1 MKRKSVAML
10 LSMALSAS
18 MLLGLAAPIKG
29 GVSAAETEVTD
40 AQCTTTGTAEPESDE
55 CVPDANQY
63 KYQKDELA
71 AFCHFG
77 PNTFSGEEWGWVNGK
92 DIYAGKSVD
101 EIFPLRKET
110 NVKQLVDELW
120 DAGFRK
126 LIITA
131 KHHNGF
137 CIWQSKYTDYDMG
150 SVKKYKDGKGDI
162 LAEISEE
169 CTKKGMDMGLYLSPW
184 DFHEP
189 SFGER
194 PGEDPNDKSKDYN
207 VYYNNQLKEILSN
220 KKYGND
226 GHFVEVWMDGANNSP
241 YPQKYDFTTWF

>member
-40 AQCTTTGTAEPESDE
+40 AQCTKTGTAEPESDE

-77 PNTFSGEEWGWVNGK
+77 PNTFSGEEWGWVGGK
-92 DIYAGKSVD
+92 DIYAGKTAD

-120 DAGFRK
+120 NAGFRK

-137 CIWQSKYTDYDMG
+137 CIGQSDYTDYDMG
-150 SVKKYKDGKGDI
+150 SVKNYKNGQGDI

-189 SFGER
+189 SFGFR
-194 PGEDPNDKSKDYN
+194 NPGAP
-207 VYYNNQLKEILSN
+207 
-220 KKYGND
+220 
-226 GHFVEVWMDGANNSP
+226 GASWSLP
-241 YPQKYDFTTWF
+241 